1 MTTSAWLNFEKFF
14 YYAFT
19 VELNLI
25 ISGCKKSWSNL
36 ISIHW
41 KDCGTPEQ
49 FSWVCDA
56 ADIYFILTY
65 LGMHKVL
72 ALIVRMMSFSQV
84 LY

>member
-49 FSWVCDA
+49 FSRDPENLSLWDYVPVIA
-56 ADIYFILTY
+56 NSVFQKVGL
-65 LGMHKVL
+65 LGT
-72 ALIVRMMSFSQV
+72 SYS
-84 LY
+84 